1 MSSISSIN
9 FKKSFA
15 INTEHSDRTL
25 APSYLI
31 DKNIFECNTTA
42 QHARTLKNEIINA

>member
-1 MSSISSIN
+1 MAEPSSIN

-15 INTEHSDRTL
+15 INTEHNDRTL

-31 DKNIFECNTTA
+31 DKTYLSVIQ
-42 QHARTLKNEIINA
+42 QHSTQEPLKMKL